1 MKSFAFFN
9 KDSFP
14 AHLIKTSNSFVLDG
28 VTINV
33 GIIEEEDTVLSACE
47 DHSRSVLVKKIAFS
61 CNYRDKPMIFYVNDK
76 INTKNADNL
85 FSHIGSEFVGEI
97 IKVGED
103 VKNLKVGD
111 KVIPNVSY
119 SSTANKSTIG
129 IPSNG
134 VSKRLEIFNES
145 DLIKVYSDI
154 PDVALA
160 AFPISSFTAY
170 SMIRKVVKPK
180 SKVLVT
186 AAKSNTSLAVIS
198 ALRNKDVE
206 LYAMTSSGNFNKE
219 LYALGVK
226 KIFQVNHDI
235 RFLNSNTYDAISQ
248 VGKFDAVIDP
258 FFDIYFQK
266 VAGLIAMDGK
276 YITCGLH
283 NQFVEQKLKEYDFNI
298 RDVFINLMINNISII
313 GNCLGLEKDGFD
325 ALEECRTGEYQI
337 LIDSVYGFNEEHSF
351 LKRTYDFKNKIG
363 KVIYR
368 YDD

>member
-1 MKSFAFFN
+1 MKSLAFFN
-9 KDSFP
+9 ENSFP
-14 AHLIKTSNSFVLDG
+14 THLIKTSHRFVLDG
-28 VTINV
+28 VVINV
-33 GIIEEEDTVLSACE
+33 GIIEEEDTVLSGGE
-47 DHSRSVLVKKIAFS
+47 HHSGCVLVKKIAIS
-61 CNYRDKPMIFYVNDK
+61 CNYRDKPMILYVNNQ
-76 INTKNADNL
+76 INIKNSENL
-85 FSHIGSEFVGEI
+85 FSHIGSEFVGEVVE
-97 IKVGED
+97 VGEN

-119 SSTANKSTIG
+119 PPINNKSSMG

-134 VSKRLEIFNES
+134 VSKRLEIFHES
-145 DLIKVYSDI
+145 DLMKVCPEI
-154 PDVALA
+154 PDVVLA

-186 AAKSNTSLAVIS
+186 AAKSNTSMAVIS

-206 LYAMTSSGNFNKE
+206 LYAMTSSENFNKE
-219 LYALGVK
+219 LNDLGVK
-226 KIFQVNHDI
+226 RIFHINHDA
-235 RFLNSNTYDAISQ
+235 RFLDSKSYEAISQ
-248 VGKFDAVIDP
+248 AGKFDAVIDP

-283 NQFVEQKLKEYDFNI
+283 NQFEERKPQESGFNLG
-298 RDVFINLMINNISII
+298 DLFINLMINNISII
-313 GNCLGLEKDGFD
+313 GNCLGLEEDGFD
-325 ALEECRTGEYQI
+325 ALEDCRTGKYDI